1 LDPHEPDHREI
12 PALRGLDLQPGFIA
26 IGAVRS
32 IRVLGDDALPP
43 KLRSVFEH
51 LLPDADQVL
60 AVEHR
65 TFRPVDQCFE
75 DALALDLRRAAQVQA
90 VEVQE
95 IEGVEDQPVLIPA
108 ESSTWSSE
116 KFARPSLMTT
126 TSPSRIA

>member
-1 LDPHEPDHREI
+1 
-12 PALRGLDLQPGFIA
+12 
-26 IGAVRS
+26 
-32 IRVLGDDALPP
+32 
-43 KLRSVFEH
+43 VFEH
-51 LLPDADQVL
+51 LLPDADQAL

-65 TFRPVDQCFE
+65 TFQPVDQCFE